1 MLNLR
6 IDVPERQDNTHHL
19 PSILTSEYAGALLIN
34 LSMLNL
40 HSLVPNAL

>member
-6 IDVPERQDNTHHL
+6 IDEPEWRDNTHHS
-19 PSILTSEYAGALLIN
+19 PSILTSGYAGALLIN

-40 HSLVPNAL
+40 HSLAPTL